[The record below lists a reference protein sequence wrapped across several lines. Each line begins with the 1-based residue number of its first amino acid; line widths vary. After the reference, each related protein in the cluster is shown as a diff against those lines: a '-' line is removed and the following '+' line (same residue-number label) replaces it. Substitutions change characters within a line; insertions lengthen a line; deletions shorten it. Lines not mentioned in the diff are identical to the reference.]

1 MGFTCHKGEE
11 AELGLSC
18 HKGEEAE
25 LGFPCHKGEMAE
37 LGLSCHKENR
47 TELIF
52 NVTKGRGLSWPAGQC
67 VHVLVQPTSTVA
79 SNPAPPISCSS
90 RGQRCCWFVCG
101 HRGVTCSSA
110 VRSTTSQILQH

>member
-1 MGFTCHKGEE
+1 MGFPCHKGEE
-11 AELGLSC
+11 AELGI
-18 HKGEEAE
+18 
-25 LGFPCHKGEMAE
+25 PCHRGEMAE
-37 LGLSCHKENR
+37 LGFH
-47 TELIF
+47 
-52 NVTKGRGLSWPAGQC
+52 VTKGRRLSSVYRVTKGRRLSWPAGQC